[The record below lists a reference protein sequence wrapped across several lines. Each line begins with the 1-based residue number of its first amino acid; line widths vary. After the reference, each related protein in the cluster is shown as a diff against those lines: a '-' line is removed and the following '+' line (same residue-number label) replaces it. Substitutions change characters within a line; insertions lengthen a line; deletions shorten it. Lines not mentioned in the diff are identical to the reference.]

1 MNRVLFALLSLSFIV
16 YFSCNEAPKNPLLN
30 EAEQAFVF
38 GDLKNAEL
46 KINKILNDESDNQK
60 AIFLRAKILFYT
72 GRISEARS
80 NLASLDEETLS
91 KTEVTLLKSRINLAL
106 NQKQTETI
114 EDLTSIIKNEP
125 LNLDALL
132 LRGKLYEI
140 TGKIPEAIRDFQT
153 VIQQTEKIRIA
164 HISMAN
170 VYTKAKLIEKAN
182 YHTLH
187 AKNLEKKG
195 TPSE

>member
-1 MNRVLFALLSLSFIV
+1 MSRTLFSILSLSFIA
-16 YFSCNEAPKNPLLN
+16 YISCSETQKHPLLN

-46 KINKILNDESDNQK
+46 KINKILTDESDNQK

-72 GRISEARS
+72 GRISEAR
-80 NLASLDEETLS
+80 NAMTSLDEEILS
-91 KTEVTLLKSRINLAL
+91 KTEVMLLTSRINLAL
-106 NQKQTETI
+106 NQKQSETI
-114 EDLTSIIKNEP
+114 DNLTAIIKNEP

-164 HISMAN
+164 HISIAN
-170 VYTKAKLIEKAN
+170 VYTKAKLLEKAN

-187 AKNLEKKG
+187 AKVLEKKG
-195 TPSE
+195 TPNE